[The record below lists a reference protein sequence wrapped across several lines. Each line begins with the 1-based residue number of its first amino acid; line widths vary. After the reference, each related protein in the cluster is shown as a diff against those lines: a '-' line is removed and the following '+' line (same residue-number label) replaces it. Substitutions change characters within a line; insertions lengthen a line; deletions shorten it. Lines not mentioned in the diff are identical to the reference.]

1 MAFRE
6 SEEDDRSMTM
16 ELPHRPHQCPCCE
29 LRFAWRT
36 ELEEHV
42 VTVHEVLRT
51 ATTAEEPPRG
61 IRRRS

>member
-6 SEEDDRSMTM
+6 QEEEDRAMTM

-42 VTVHEVLRT
+42 VSVHEVLRT
-51 ATTAEEPPRG
+51 AVTSEERPR
-61 IRRRS
+61 RVR

>member
-1 MAFRE
+1 MAFRGR
-6 SEEDDRSMTM
+6 EEDHRGMTM

-42 VTVHEVLRT
+42 VTVHEVLGT
-51 ATTAEEPPRG
+51 GATSEERPRPV
-61 IRRRS
+61 R